1 VVLGAAN
8 DGDPVAVRIVERQ
21 AEEVAVLVCTALRR
35 LRVLRTEAD
44 VVLGG
49 GVARARSPVFM
60 RRLTE
65 RVSACAP
72 AARITV
78 VDDLPIV
85 GAALLALDQ
94 LAVADGA
101 GTRLRKTLVAARFSP
116 NGAVP

>member
-1 VVLGAAN
+1 VLGAAN
-8 DGDPVAVRIVERQ
+8 DGDLVAVGIVQRQ
-21 AEEVAVLVCTALRR
+21 AEEVSVLVCTSLRR
-35 LRVLRTEAD
+35 LKLLRMDAP

-60 RRLTE
+60 RRLEE

-72 AARITV
+72 KAQITV

-101 GTRLRKTLVAARFSP
+101 GPRLRATLVADRFSR
-116 NGAVP
+116 NGAVR

>member
-1 VVLGAAN
+1 M
-8 DGDPVAVRIVERQ
+8 
-21 AEEVAVLVCTALRR
+21 
-35 LRVLRTEAD
+35 
-44 VVLGG
+44 LGG

-72 AARITV
+72 GARITV

-101 GTRLRKTLVAARFSP
+101 GVRLRESLVADRFAR

>member
-1 VVLGAAN
+1 
-8 DGDPVAVRIVERQ
+8 
-21 AEEVAVLVCTALRR
+21 
-35 LRVLRTEAD
+35 

-60 RRLTE
+60 GRLEE

-72 AARITV
+72 KARITV

-94 LAVADGA
+94 LAAADGA
-101 GTRLRKTLVAARFSP
+101 APGLRETLVADRFAR